1 MSTPGRGAQTGSTLG
16 LYSLAPTRKGASS
29 SRDLPVRQHGQLWRA
44 LSSRRC
50 RWSAFLEV
58 IRCETDEGGDLLAI
72 LAHREGTAIE
82 SDSGIAET
90 HAEC

>member
-1 MSTPGRGAQTGSTLG
+1 MKRREFITLLGGARRLGR
-16 LYSLAPTRKGASS
+16 
-29 SRDLPVRQHGQLWRA
+29 SRRA
-44 LSSRRC
+44 RSSRRC

-58 IRCETDEGGDLLAI
+58 IRCETDEGGDLLAM

>member
-1 MSTPGRGAQTGSTLG
+1 MRRREFIALLGGAARGRSQR
-16 LYSLAPTRKGASS
+16 TR
-29 SRDLPVRQHGQLWRA
+29 
-44 LSSRRC
+44 SSRRC

-58 IRCETDEGGDLLAI
+58 IWCETDEGGDLLAM